1 MLSSGRGGASLKR
14 DLGALTERELD
25 VVIVGGGIHGVAAA
39 WDAASRGI
47 RVALVEADDFGSGTS
62 WNSLKTIHGGLRYLQ
77 TLDLK
82 RMRESIRERR
92 ALLRIA
98 PALVRPLPF
107 VVPTYGHGPK
117 GREALALGLWLNDVV
132 SRDRNRGL
140 PAERQIPNGRLLSRR
155 DVLDLFPGVPQGG
168 LTGGASWTD
177 AQVES
182 SERLTI
188 GFARA
193 AADAGAVLCNHLAAV
208 AFLRRGA
215 AVTGIRGRDGLGG
228 GEIDIRGRVVL
239 NAAGPGMDGV
249 LALAGIGRPATPL
262 LRAVNLVLTRSL
274 VAGHA
279 LGASSGGRFLFLVP
293 WRDRSIVGTAYGPV
307 DTPEQED
314 VPGFLEEA
322 RRAYPWARLGAG
334 DVALVHRGRVP
345 GRGGAGGLATRH
357 QLLDHE
363 ALDGVPGLVSVQG
376 VKYTTARGVAEEA
389 IDLVLRRL
397 GRPPTP
403 CRTDAVPLEHA
414 RRLEGALE
422 AQARLAVR
430 EEMALTLGD
439 AILRRLDL
447 GTAGRP
453 AARDVDAVE
462 GVLAAELGWN
472 PDRRADERR
481 ALEGAYVNS
490 GAQSG

>member
-1 MLSSGRGGASLKR
+1 MLSSGRGGTSLKR
-14 DLGALTERELD
+14 DLGALTEREHDL
-25 VVIVGGGIHGVAAA
+25 VIVGGGIHGVAAA
-39 WDAASRGI
+39 WDAASRGL
-47 RVALVEADDFGSGTS
+47 RAALVEADDFGSGTS

-98 PALVRPLPF
+98 PVLVRPLPF

-117 GREALALGLWLNDVV
+117 GREALSLGLWLNDLV
-132 SRDRNRGL
+132 SSDRNRGL
-140 PAERQIPNGRLLSRR
+140 PAEQRIPNGRLLSRR
-155 DVLDLFPGVPQGG
+155 EVLDLFPGVSEDG
-168 LTGGASWTD
+168 LNGGASWTD

-228 GEIDIRGRVVL
+228 GEIDIRGRIVL

-249 LALAGIGRPATPL
+249 LALAGIGRPTTPL
-262 LRAVNLVLTRSL
+262 LRAMNLVLTRNL

-293 WRDRSIVGTAYGPV
+293 WRDRSIVGTAYGPGE
-307 DTPEQED
+307 TPE
-314 VPGFLEEA
+314 PGDIPAFLEEV
-322 RRAYPWARLGAG
+322 RRAYPWASLGAG
-334 DVALVHRGRVP
+334 DVSLVHRGRVP

-389 IDLVLRRL
+389 VDLVLRRL
-397 GRPPTP
+397 RRPPTP
-403 CRTDAVPLEHA
+403 SRTDAVPLDHA
-414 RRLEGALE
+414 RPLEGTLDE
-422 AQARLAVR
+422 RSRVAVR

-453 AARDVDAVE
+453 VAPDVDAVE
-462 GVLAAELGWN
+462 GVLAEELGWSA
-472 PDRRADERR
+472 DRRAAERR
-481 ALEGAYVNS
+481 ALEEAYVNS